1 MMNEDDSSSVDGK
14 IMHVEN
20 LLLHEPEYRSTM
32 RLLLVSKT
40 DLLRVDNGFVQRFGQ
55 FQEAAMIRR
64 LTFNREKIL
73 DVYIK
78 LEVILAEL
86 IKMYLVGFEL
96 KKSVMLEEI
105 LKNTQMHRKREILK
119 AWGVLDKALSTQLE
133 VHSRVR
139 NAVAHSWILRG
150 IKYKEYYLK
159 DNLEDFKLDLESSW
173 TKVIEVYMKEQTKH
187 IDSLIERLE
196 KDLAH
201 E

>member
-1 MMNEDDSSSVDGK
+1 MNEDDSSSVDGK